1 MPTCPKVWYLASE
14 WVRQGAAMAYN
25 DFQTQPD
32 CPAMP
37 IWVNGEHAQQIFW
50 LPWKACEMSLHPM
63 LEKCS
68 QFSLLLH
75 IQKPWFPWTFL
86 EPGPRATSSLPGLPG
101 RRTTTR
107 QRDPWTSEIFLA
119 LRYELGAHGFKQVY
133 NISHDGSMVLLYM
146 VLHESHQQKTLY
158 VSINIPAP
166 WIRHGYIYIY
176 IYILLSLIF
185 LQFTSIYQWK
195 PSAKISWSLLIS
207 IHVRQVV
214 LFAEI
219 LW

>member
-63 LEKCS
+63 LEKSS

-107 QRDPWTSEIFLA
+107 QWDPWTSEIFLA

-146 VLHESHQQKTLY
+146 VLHESHQYTPVMLAFFYQHQPDPSWVY
-158 VSINIPAP
+158 VPGGEIPTGKL
-166 WIRHGYIYIY
+166 RNFNKC
-176 IYILLSLIF
+176 LN
-185 LQFTSIYQWK
+185 
-195 PSAKISWSLLIS
+195 
-207 IHVRQVV
+207 
-214 LFAEI
+214 
-219 LW
+219 